1 MTKHAQKN
9 SVFSKRLMEARLRMG
24 YTQAQLGVLAGID
37 EFSASARMNQY
48 ERGVHAPDYGMSRR
62 LAEVLEIPTSF
73 FFEEDDLL
81 AALILNYGGLKA
93 QQRKQLV
100 KLSEELLDTP
110 RT

>member
-1 MTKHAQKN
+1 MKKAQKN
-9 SVFSKRLMEARLRMG
+9 SVFSKRLMDARLYMG

-62 LAEVLEIPTSF
+62 LAEVLEVPTSF

-81 AALILNYGGLKA
+81 AALILNYGKLKA
-93 QQRKQLV
+93 QQRKQLF
-100 KLSEELLDTP
+100 KLSEELLEAQKL
-110 RT
+110 